1 MLVLKAPKTEKGN
14 EIPLPA
20 RIIAIA
26 DTYSAITMRRAYK
39 PPRTHEEAVAI
50 ILEVAGTQ
58 LDAQLVDI
66 FLSIPKEEL
75 IGCMLQLSD
84 VRRVIVHELQSQQ

>member
-1 MLVLKAPKTEKGN
+1 
-14 EIPLPA
+14 
-20 RIIAIA
+20 
-26 DTYSAITMRRAYK
+26 MRRAYK

-50 ILEVAGTQ
+50 IRDVAGTQ

-75 IGCMLQLSD
+75 IGCMPEQ
-84 VRRVIVHELQSQQ
+84 VKY